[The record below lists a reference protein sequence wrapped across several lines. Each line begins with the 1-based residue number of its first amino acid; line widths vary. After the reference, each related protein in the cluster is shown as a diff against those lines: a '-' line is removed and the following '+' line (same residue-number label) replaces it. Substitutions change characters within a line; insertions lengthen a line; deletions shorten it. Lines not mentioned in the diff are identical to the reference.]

1 MFSSRMENKHFG
13 RPRRTKPMFI
23 VLLFLSSAYH
33 SISFINAQPDD
44 YSRKASSFKTNFM
57 ESSKYCSNIYNT
69 SVFDVLPLFGQSDNG
84 NLEAKCFL
92 LCLLQRYQMI
102 DKGGAFHRDKV
113 DRFLDSMPDSK
124 FKSSLK
130 SFKEKCLK
138 EDSQN
143 QCQKA
148 YKFSA
153 CFYNKGIDKKHES

>member
-1 MFSSRMENKHFG
+1 MIILRQSKYYVLPASK
-13 RPRRTKPMFI
+13 KCIFI
-23 VLLFLSSAYH
+23 IYVLLSHLYH
-33 SISFINAQPDD
+33 LGSLIHAHSYD
-44 YSRKASSFKTNFM
+44 YSRKASSFKINFM
-57 ESSKYCSNIYNT
+57 ESSKHCSNLYNT
-69 SVFDVLPLFGQSDNG
+69 SLVDILPLFARVDIGSIQ
-84 NLEAKCFL
+84 AKCFL

-102 DKGGAFHRDKV
+102 DKGGTFHRDRV

-130 SFKEKCLK
+130 LFKDKCLK

-153 CFYNKGIDKKHES
+153 CFYKSNIDKEHGS